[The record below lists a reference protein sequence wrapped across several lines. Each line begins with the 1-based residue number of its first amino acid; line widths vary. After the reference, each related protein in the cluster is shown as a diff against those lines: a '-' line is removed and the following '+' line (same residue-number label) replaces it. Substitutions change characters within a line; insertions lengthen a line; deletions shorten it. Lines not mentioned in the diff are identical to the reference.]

1 MCPGDLEVLDIA
13 AVAGEQIDV
22 TLVASALDR
31 STDDVLDAIERA
43 EAVGLVGPGARA
55 GWFAFAHDVFRSVR
69 YASISASRRMRL
81 HAALAQA
88 LHDQAENRR
97 VIGDLAR
104 HACLAGPRFDPA
116 VAAELARHA
125 GDLAS
130 DATDH
135 SEAAAHYRRALEVLD
150 LVPGADDE
158 LSAPAVD
165 PSRRLAGAHRR
176 R

>member
-1 MCPGDLEVLDIA
+1 MTC
-13 AVAGEQIDV
+13 
-22 TLVASALDR
+22 
-31 STDDVLDAIERA
+31 STPSSGA
-43 EAVGLVGPGARA
+43 EAVGLIGPGARA

-69 YASISASRRMRL
+69 YTSIAASRRIRL
-81 HAALAQA
+81 HAALAHA

-158 LSAPAVD
+158 LRLRLSIRLGASLVLVADADGLPTLAPQ
-165 PSRRLAGAHRR
+165 PNRRNDG
-176 R
+176 